1 MKIDPKMLVSD
12 YDQTFYLNDEDIEKN
27 KQAVAKFRKAGN
39 IFVIATGR
47 SYLDFFNKLE
57 IYNFEYDYLIINH
70 GATILDAYNNKH
82 EKELE
87 VIKTKYASELEN
99 TKNELEKA
107 KSQFLRY
114 SEKQFELYNDLWKVL
129 LYTKR
134 QADLLWQKADPNQI
148 PSFSEQIRLTR
159 NAISDNLLLIEEEH
173 YEKLIQLIEQFEQ
186 FQFGKLKL
194 IDIRIQIEG
203 GEQVQQI
210 ISKADAQNTINKNR
224 RTKEKYD
231 KLIMD
236 IGKSF
241 REQIKG

>member
-1 MKIDPKMLVSD
+1 MEMIEYVKLVTAFIVSIGGSSVVI
-12 YDQTFYLNDEDIEKN
+12 FALSKW
-27 KQAVAKFRKAGN
+27 FGN
-39 IFVIATGR
+39 FLSTR
-47 SYLDFFNKLE
+47 LLDS
-57 IYNFEYDYLIINH
+57 
-70 GATILDAYNNKH
+70 YNNKH

-107 KSQFLRY
+107 KSMFLRY

-159 NAISDNLLLIEEEH
+159 NAISDNLLLIEEKH

>member
-1 MKIDPKMLVSD
+1 MIEYVKLVTAFIVSIGGSSVVI
-12 YDQTFYLNDEDIEKN
+12 FALSKW
-27 KQAVAKFRKAGN
+27 FGN
-39 IFVIATGR
+39 FLSTR
-47 SYLDFFNKLE
+47 LLDS
-57 IYNFEYDYLIINH
+57 
-70 GATILDAYNNKH
+70 YNNKH

-107 KSQFLRY
+107 KSMFLRY

-134 QADLLWQKADPNQI
+134 QADLLWQNADPNQI

>member
-1 MKIDPKMLVSD
+1 MEMIEYVKLVTAFIVSIGGSSVVI
-12 YDQTFYLNDEDIEKN
+12 FALSKW
-27 KQAVAKFRKAGN
+27 FGN
-39 IFVIATGR
+39 FLSTR
-47 SYLDFFNKLE
+47 LLDS
-57 IYNFEYDYLIINH
+57 
-70 GATILDAYNNKH
+70 YNNKH

-107 KSQFLRY
+107 KSMFLRY

-159 NAISDNLLLIEEEH
+159 NAINDNLLLIEEEH

>member
-1 MKIDPKMLVSD
+1 MEMIEYVKLVTAFIISIGGSSVVI
-12 YDQTFYLNDEDIEKN
+12 FALSKW
-27 KQAVAKFRKAGN
+27 FGN
-39 IFVIATGR
+39 FLSTR
-47 SYLDFFNKLE
+47 LLDS
-57 IYNFEYDYLIINH
+57 
-70 GATILDAYNNKH
+70 YNNKH

-107 KSQFLRY
+107 KSMFLRY

>member
-1 MKIDPKMLVSD
+1 MIEYVKLVTAFVVS
-12 YDQTFYLNDEDIEKN
+12 IGGSS
-27 KQAVAKFRKAGN
+27 VV
-39 IFVIATGR
+39 VIALAKWFG
-47 SYLDFFNKLE
+47 
-57 IYNFEYDYLIINH
+57 NFLSARLLNS
-70 GATILDAYNNKH
+70 YNNKH

-87 VIKTKYASELEN
+87 EIKTKYASELEK

-134 QADLLWQKADPNQI
+134 QADLLWQRADPNQI

-194 IDIRIQIEG
+194 IDIRTQIEG

-210 ISKADAQNTINKNR
+210 SKAEAQSTINRNR
-224 RTKEKYD
+224 KTKEKYD

-236 IGKSF
+236 ISKSF

>member
-1 MKIDPKMLVSD
+1 MIEYVKLVTAFIVSIGGSSVVI
-12 YDQTFYLNDEDIEKN
+12 FALSKW
-27 KQAVAKFRKAGN
+27 FGN
-39 IFVIATGR
+39 FLSTR
-47 SYLDFFNKLE
+47 L
-57 IYNFEYDYLIINH
+57 
-70 GATILDAYNNKH
+70 LDAYNNKH

-107 KSQFLRY
+107 KSMFLRY